1 LNEAA
6 AMSESSQSATP
17 IGAIAMEELA
27 RIPDASETNSRHA
40 PRSSQ
45 LSTIGRFTPAT
56 GVPLS
61 AASSDVDECGTSRF
75 HF

>member
-1 LNEAA
+1 MLLTA
-6 AMSESSQSATP
+6 ESGQIPPPSFAT
-17 IGAIAMEELA
+17 IMEELA
-27 RIPDASETNSRHA
+27 RIPDASEANGRHA

-61 AASSDVDECGTSRF
+61 AASSDVDECGKSRF